1 MQRITAKGKAIV
13 RIKSSQY
20 VENNCKIFRCVWHN
34 HQNNMV
40 TNDFSTWVIIDR
52 RQLSSLAARASSC
65 QLKNLISWVC
75 WLLNGYWCSQFDNLT
90 DGEYEINQC
99 GTRTLKT
106 VEFLSWKTRIDGTMN
121 SGVGK
126 QDGAR
131 D

>member
-1 MQRITAKGKAIV
+1 MGDKRIFDMGHHRSASVAK
-13 RIKSSQY
+13 S
-20 VENNCKIFRCVWHN
+20 RCACVFVSAKKFDYLG
-34 HQNNMV
+34 MLAEERLLV
-40 TNDFSTWVIIDR
+40 FSIYN
-52 RQLSSLAARASSC
+52 S
-65 QLKNLISWVC
+65 
-75 WLLNGYWCSQFDNLT
+75 T
-90 DGEYEINQC
+90 DSEYEINQY